1 MFYQGKSARFQRYNT
16 TRNKKGK
23 CEVSISG
30 SLKQWVSEADLETRD
45 RQMNIESDPAL
56 DAAEQSALVRLVGM
70 LKWREPELR
79 FWYRHGGDWAR
90 KKVVVASKNGTTGA

>member
-1 MFYQGKSARFQRYNT
+1 MQDLFYQGKSARFKRCNT
-16 TRNKKGK
+16 TPGK

-30 SLKQWVSEADLETRD
+30 SLKQWVSEADLETRE
-45 RQMNIESDPAL
+45 RQNIESDPAL
-56 DAAEQSALVRLVGM
+56 DDAEQSALVRLVGM

-90 KKVVVASKNGTTGA
+90 KKVVVASKNGTAGS